1 MTTLIKFLLT
11 IFIIMYVTVL
21 SLILFPFTLVNN
33 IFEQVDKMGELVDEK
48 LK

>member
-1 MTTLIKFLLT
+1 MITLIKFLLT
-11 IFIIMYVTVL
+11 IFVIVYVTLL
-21 SLILFPFTLVNN
+21 SLILFPFKLVND

>member
-1 MTTLIKFLLT
+1 MITLIKFLLT
-11 IFIIMYVTVL
+11 IFVIVYVTVL
-21 SLILFPFTLVNN
+21 RLILFPFILVND

>member
-11 IFIIMYVTVL
+11 IFVIVYVTVL
-21 SLILFPFTLVNN
+21 SIILFPFTLVND